1 MKKTFTILI
10 LILSTVMCF
19 AQSKLTSLSDK
30 PRLIVLADMGNEP
43 DEEQQMLHLLMYS
56 DRIDIEGL
64 IAVSGLHMH
73 PGQMHAYRRKIHPEL
88 FERLVYGYE
97 KVYHNLNKHSD
108 GWISP
113 YNLRISIVSGQS
125 EYGIDAIGDGK
136 STEGSELIIRQ
147 VTQDDPRPVFI
158 VVNAGSST
166 LAQALYDYR
175 KNHSPEEVAA
185 FVAKIRV
192 MENGAQDNS
201 GAWITHEFPDIH
213 WVRMN
218 FQNRGYGGPGGYD
231 GPDPNIGPHVW
242 KPFAYSTKGQD
253 DWAHEHIR
261 TGHGALGELY
271 PMRLFFSLKFNNPA
285 FIEGGG
291 TIPWM
296 SLATRGLTDP
306 SEPSWGGWSGRYSAE
321 KKLNVASLYKEIAE
335 DEQRNKP
342 FLVYTDAVDH
352 WIDPETGKEYND
364 KYTAIWPWRQAM
376 WNDFRARMD
385 WCVKSFEEANHNP
398 IAVVNGDATDAILFK
413 DVKPGETLS
422 FDASAST
429 DPDKDK
435 LQFKW
440 WIYKEAGRNPYGK
453 SIPIQNPSKAK
464 IDITIPE
471 DAQGKEIHLILEVWD
486 TSKIVPLADYRRVV
500 MNVK

>member
-1 MKKTFTILI
+1 MQRTVILLT
-10 LILSTVMCF
+10 LILSTVAGS
-19 AQSKLTSLSDK
+19 AQSQLTMKSDK
-30 PRLIVLADMGNEP
+30 PRLIVMADMGNEP
-43 DEEQQMLHLLMYS
+43 DEEQQMMHLLMYA
-56 DRIDIEGL
+56 DKVDIEGL
-64 IAVSGLHMH
+64 IAVSGLHLR
-73 PGQMHAYRRKIHPEL
+73 PGQEHAYRRKIHPEL
-88 FERLVYGYE
+88 FERLVQGYE
-97 KVYHNLNKHSD
+97 KVYHNLHQHAD
-108 GWISP
+108 GWTSP
-113 YNLRISIVSGQS
+113 FNLRLSIVSGQT
-125 EYGIDAIGDGK
+125 EYGIGAIGDGK

-147 VTQDDPRPVFI
+147 VTRNDPRPVFI
-158 VVNAGSST
+158 VANAGSGT

-185 FVAKIRV
+185 FVARIRV

-218 FQNRGYGGPGGYD
+218 SQNRCYGGPSQND
-231 GPDPNIGPHVW
+231 VGPHVW

-253 DWAHEHIR
+253 NWAYEHIR

-271 PMRLFFSLKFNNPA
+271 PMRLFFTHTFEKPE

-296 SLATRGLTDP
+296 SLVTRGLTDP
-306 SEPSWGGWSGRYSAE
+306 SEPSWGGWSGRYTAE
-321 KKLNVASLYKEIAE
+321 KVLNVTSLYKAIAD
-335 DEQRNKP
+335 DEQKNKP
-342 FLVYTDAVDH
+342 WLVYTDAVDH
-352 WIDPETGKEYND
+352 WTNPETGKEYHD
-364 KYTAIWPWRQAM
+364 SFTGIWPWRQAM

-385 WCVKSFEEANHNP
+385 WCVKPYEEANHNP
-398 IAVVNGDATDAILFK
+398 IAVVNGDAADAIIFK

-440 WIYKEAGRNPYGK
+440 WVYEEAGRNPYGK
-453 SIPIQNPSKAK
+453 SIPIQNPANAK
-464 IDITIPE
+464 IDIKIPE
-471 DAQGKEIHLILEVWD
+471 DARGKEIHLILEVWD
-486 TSKIVPLADYRRVV
+486 NSKIVSLVDYPLLPRFCG
-500 MNVK
+500 

>member
-1 MKKTFTILI
+1 MKITITLLTLI
-10 LILSTVMCF
+10 LLTVACS
-19 AQSKLTSLSDK
+19 AQSRLMGQSDK
-30 PRLIVLADMGNEP
+30 PRLIVMADMGNEP

-56 DRIDIEGL
+56 DKVDIEGL
-64 IAVSGLHMH
+64 IAVSGLHLR
-73 PGQMHAYRRKIHPEL
+73 PGQMHAYRRRIHPEL
-88 FERLVYGYE
+88 FDRLVQGYE
-97 KVYHNLNKHSD
+97 KVYNNLHKHAD

-113 YNLRISIVSGQS
+113 FNLRLSIVSGQT
-125 EYGIDAIGDGK
+125 EYGIDGIGDGK
-136 STEGSELIIRQ
+136 FTEGSELIIRQ
-147 VTQDDPRPVFI
+147 VTRDDPRPVFI
-158 VVNAGSST
+158 VVNAGSGT

-175 KNHSPEEVAA
+175 KNHSPGEVAA

-218 FQNRGYGGPGGYD
+218 FQNRGYGGPSLND
-231 GPDPNIGPHVW
+231 VGPHVW
-242 KPFAYSTKGQD
+242 KPYTYSTKGQD

-271 PMRLFFSLKFNNPA
+271 PMRLFFTHTFERPE

-291 TIPWM
+291 TIPWL
-296 SLATRGLTDP
+296 SLVTRGLTDP

-321 KKLNVASLYKEIAE
+321 KKLNVTSLYKEIAE

-342 FLVYTDAVDH
+342 WMVYTDAVDH

-364 KYTAIWPWRQAM
+364 EYTAIWPWRQAM

-385 WCVKSFEEANHNP
+385 WCVKPFEESNHNP
-398 IAVVNGDATDAILFK
+398 IAVVNGDATDAIIFK

-440 WIYKEAGRNPYGK
+440 WVYEEAGRNPYGK
-453 SIPIQNPSKAK
+453 SIPIQNPANAK
-464 IDITIPE
+464 IDFKIPG
-471 DAQGKEIHLILEVWD
+471 DAQGKEVHLILEVWD
-486 TSKIVPLADYRRVV
+486 RSKIVPLVDYRRVV
-500 MNVK
+500 MSVK